1 MLSAVVKFCTPN
13 SKDGINGINENR
25 SSMGRGHLLNLEVN
39 PDALSLLV
47 GFYYLKKI
55 YLFDLESPSKTSPWL
70 RWMFDL
76 SSDVLF
82 FFFLN

>member
-13 SKDGINGINENR
+13 SKDGINGINESR

-47 GFYYLKKI
+47 GFYYLKKSTFLI
-55 YLFDLESPSKTSPWL
+55 WNHPTKPVLG
-70 RWMFDL
+70 
-76 SSDVLF
+76 SDGCLT
-82 FFFLN
+82 